1 MALQLPVD
9 RKAKAGTTTAK
20 IKMSETWK
28 KNEWPIERIRTLTR
42 ESVNVLR
49 GNCLT
54 RNPAVTELC
63 DQVLADSSY
72 AFDPEKSVKKNGRA
86 SNSKIK
92 KSERDG
98 NRAEFVVPPNA
109 VDLIA
114 QRLLKLP
121 FADTVANGRER
132 RKLQQSPV
140 QTLGD
145 LWRLFIVCGFSS
157 QENAED
163 DGKLAALLHADGPLL
178 HLDKIR
184 ANRCDPVWVL
194 SEISGR
200 GLRFSENKADLVI
213 GNYAHFIEAGMESER
228 LADRCDGDEKLK
240 IFCELARGTVH
251 DHDLAGSAA
260 FSRRLNA
267 APFVQ
272 IGPKQLRNILVNGGL
287 AHNVVPLDSR
297 WLKYLDGIVPEDSAL
312 TLARYIRIEDLL
324 RQALLSVQ
332 DQRADLTNLA
342 VLDAIVFASQSK
354 KGVSPTAWY
363 GMHRPVNGGS
373 RGLDETAAA

>member
-1 MALQLPVD
+1 
-9 RKAKAGTTTAK
+9 
-20 IKMSETWK
+20 MSETWK
-28 KNEWPIERIRTLTR
+28 KNEWPIERIKILTR
-42 ESVNVLR
+42 ESVSTLR
-49 GNCLT
+49 ANCLT
-54 RNPAVTELC
+54 RDPVVVERC
-63 DQVLADSSY
+63 DRVLADRSY
-72 AFDPEKSVKKNGRA
+72 APDPERPVRKKGGA
-86 SNSKIK
+86 SNTKTK
-92 KSERDG
+92 KSEKDG
-98 NRAEFVVPPNA
+98 NRAEFVLPPNA

-121 FADTVANGRER
+121 YADTVANGRER
-132 RKLQQSPV
+132 RKLQKSPV

-145 LWRLFIVCGFSS
+145 LWRLFVVCGFSS

-163 DGKLAALLHADGPLL
+163 DGKLAAFLHADGPLL

-184 ANRCDPVWVL
+184 ANRCAPAWVR

-200 GLRFSENKADLVI
+200 GLRFSQNKADLVI
-213 GNYAHFIEAGMESER
+213 GNFAHFLEAGMESAR
-228 LADRCDGDEKLK
+228 LTDLCHSNEKLR
-240 IFCELARGTVH
+240 IFCELARGTVQ
-251 DHDLAGSAA
+251 DHDLVGSAG
-260 FSRRLNA
+260 FSKRLNA

-312 TLARYIRIEDLL
+312 TLARYLLIEDLL

-332 DQRADLTNLA
+332 DQRADLVNLA
-342 VLDAIVFASQSK
+342 VLDAVVFARQSK

-363 GMHRPVNGGS
+363 GMHRPDDGGNTES
-373 RGLDETAAA
+373 DEAGSSATAWAGRAD

>member
-1 MALQLPVD
+1 
-9 RKAKAGTTTAK
+9 
-20 IKMSETWK
+20 MSETWK

-42 ESVNVLR
+42 ESVGVLR

-54 RNPAVTELC
+54 RNPAVVELC

-72 AFDPEKSVKKNGRA
+72 AFDAEKPVKKNGGA

-92 KSERDG
+92 KSEKDG
-98 NRAEFVVPPNA
+98 NRAEFVLPPNA

-145 LWRLFIVCGFSS
+145 LWRLFVVCGFSS

-163 DGKLAALLHADGPLL
+163 DGKLAAFLHADGPLL

-194 SEISGR
+194 SEIGGR

-213 GNYAHFIEAGMESER
+213 GNYAHFVEAGMESDR
-228 LADRCDGDEKLK
+228 LADRCHGIEKLK

-260 FSRRLNA
+260 FSKRLNA

-297 WLKYLDGIVPEDSAL
+297 WLTYLKGIVPEGSAL
-312 TLARYIRIEDLL
+312 TLARYLLIEDLL

-332 DQRADLTNLA
+332 DQRADLANLA
-342 VLDAIVFASQSK
+342 VLDAVVFASQSK

-363 GMHRPVNGGS
+363 GMHRPDDGCGTEF
-373 RGLDETAAA
+373 DETAAA

>member
-1 MALQLPVD
+1 
-9 RKAKAGTTTAK
+9 
-20 IKMSETWK
+20 MSEAWK

-42 ESVNVLR
+42 ESVSVLR

-54 RNPAVTELC
+54 RNPAVVELC
-63 DQVLADSSY
+63 DQVLADGSY
-72 AFDPEKSVKKNGRA
+72 AFDAKKPVKKNGGA

-98 NRAEFVVPPNA
+98 NRAEFVLPPNA
-109 VDLIA
+109 VHLIA

-121 FADTVANGRER
+121 CADTVANGRER

-140 QTLGD
+140 QTLGG
-145 LWRLFIVCGFSS
+145 LWRLFVVCGFSS

-163 DGKLAALLHADGPLL
+163 DGKLAVFLHADGPLL

-184 ANRCDPVWVL
+184 ANRCDPDWVL
-194 SEISGR
+194 SEIGGR
-200 GLRFSENKADLVI
+200 GLRFSENKAGLVI
-213 GNYAHFIEAGMESER
+213 GNYAHFVEAGMESDR
-228 LADRCDGDEKLK
+228 LADRCRGNEKLK
-240 IFCELARGTVH
+240 TFCDLARGTVH

-260 FSRRLNA
+260 FSKRLNA

-272 IGPKQLRNILVNGGL
+272 IGPKQLRNILVNSGL

-297 WLKYLDGIVPEDSAL
+297 WLTYLKGIVPEGSAL
-312 TLARYIRIEDLL
+312 TLARYLLIENLL

-332 DQRADLTNLA
+332 DQRADLVNLA
-342 VLDAIVFASQSK
+342 VLDAVVFASQSK

-363 GMHRPVNGGS
+363 GMHRPDDGCGTKF
-373 RGLDETAAA
+373 DETAAA